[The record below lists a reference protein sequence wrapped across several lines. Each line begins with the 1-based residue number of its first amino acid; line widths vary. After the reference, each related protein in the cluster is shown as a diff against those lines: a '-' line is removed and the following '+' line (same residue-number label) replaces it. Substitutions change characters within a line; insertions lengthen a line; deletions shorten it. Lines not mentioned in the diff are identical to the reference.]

1 LDTLT
6 ASLIVCTRNRASQ
19 LRDFLERI
27 SLLQDPPGGW
37 ELILVDNA
45 STDATAAMIK
55 AFATR
60 VSFPVRY
67 VQAPVPGLARAR
79 NVGLAHAQ
87 GRIIAFTD
95 DDCYPRPDYLR
106 VLVEIFDEH
115 RVGFIGGRVV
125 LHDPTDARICVKDV
139 EHAFEIAPYTFV
151 PAGAI
156 HGANMAVLR
165 EVVASI
171 GGFDP
176 RLGAGTV
183 CVAGEDIEYVARAA
197 WAGWSG
203 RYDPRAVV
211 AHHHGRKPGADAERQ
226 RRGYDYGRG
235 AYYAKFLLDRRA
247 RGTYLRSWYQ
257 RTRWGF
263 RTARLARLRRELAGA
278 AGYLIV
284 QRLRPEPVPRFVET
298 DSKTT
303 FLPEPSSSNR
313 H

>member
-1 LDTLT
+1 MTI
-6 ASLIVCTRNRASQ
+6 SLLVCTRNRATRLPS
-19 LRDFLERI
+19 FLERI
-27 SLLQDPPGGW
+27 SLLQEPPGGW
-37 ELILVDNA
+37 ELILVDNG
-45 STDATAAMIK
+45 STDETAARIE
-55 AFATR
+55 AFAAG

-67 VQAPVPGLARAR
+67 VRAPVPGLGRAR

-106 VLVEIFDEH
+106 VLVEIFEEH

-125 LHDPTDARICVKDV
+125 LHDPTDARVCVKDV
-139 EHAFEIAPYTFV
+139 ERASEIAPHTFV
-151 PAGAI
+151 PTGAI

-165 EVVASI
+165 ELVESI

-176 RLGAGTV
+176 RLGAGTP

-197 WAGWSG
+197 WAGWAG

-247 RGTYLRSWYQ
+247 RGTYLRSWYR
-257 RTRWGF
+257 RTRRGF
-263 RTARLARLRRELAGA
+263 GIARLARLRRELAGA
-278 AGYLIV
+278 AGYLIL
-284 QRLRPEPVPRFVET
+284 QGLRPEPVPRFVET
-298 DSKTT
+298 GSKLT
-303 FLPEPSSSNR
+303 FLAR
-313 H
+313 TKFT